1 MKHVW
6 TSVLVTVLGF
16 LLPGTAAALDKAEL
30 IDAIASGAKL
40 TKADAGR
47 VLEAVTDGTAKAL
60 KKGDRLSL
68 VGFGSFSVSKRTTSP
83 NGCGS
88 EIEVDFAPASTFNAK
103 KEEGG
108 RHTPFHN
115 KFARIVPQSDGTIMV
130 FGPNNGAAVA
140 KGDEVHVH
148 KRPGRTG
155 TAVSL
160 GVVLGVIVHK
170 KGGENAYEILENGA
184 GKSVQGV
191 VVGGVERSAF
201 EVGGSLETLPPVI
214 EDDPIGVCSED
225 GFQGYIV
232 SDDELLKEIQAATRL
247 PQDALY
253 AAYNVLLD
261 TIIAAVNDGELVDL
275 GGFGVFVEESTI
287 SATVADDP
295 CAGLP
300 ENCPPDTASGTVY
313 PYIHVDVSIQT
324 GALSEAELKRL
335 ETVVGVLAREARP
348 GRNPQTGKEIKIA
361 AKKVVKFKAGT
372 ELAVKVN

>member
-6 TSVLVTVLGF
+6 TYVLVTVLGL
-16 LLPGTAAALDKAEL
+16 LLPATAGALDKAEL

-83 NGCGS
+83 NGCAS

-115 KFARIVPQSDGTIMV
+115 KFARIVPQSDGSILV

-140 KGDEVHVH
+140 KGLDVYVQ
-148 KRPGRTG
+148 KRPGRNSS
-155 TAVSL
+155 ASL
-160 GVVLGVIVHK
+160 GVILGVIVQK
-170 KGGENAYEILENGA
+170 KGGENSYEILENGA

-214 EDDPIGVCSED
+214 EDDPIGACPED

-275 GGFGVFVEESTI
+275 GGFGLFVEESTI

-300 ENCPPDTASGTVY
+300 ENCPPDTASATVY

-361 AKKVVKFKAGT
+361 AKKVVKFKAGA
-372 ELAVKVN
+372 ELSDKVN